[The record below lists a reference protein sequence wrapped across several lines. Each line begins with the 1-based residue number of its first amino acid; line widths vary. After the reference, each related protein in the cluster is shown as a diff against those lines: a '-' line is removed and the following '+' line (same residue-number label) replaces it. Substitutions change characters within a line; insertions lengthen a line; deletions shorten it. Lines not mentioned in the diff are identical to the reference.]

1 MHDVVRPVRS
11 KAVSSAKL
19 AVAVA
24 MGLAFTYGATSV
36 HAQDAASASGNSG
49 TSVQSG
55 PSDQTGAPTTG
66 PAKKKKEE
74 AKNLAAVTVTGIRAS
89 LESAQQLKQ
98 NATQIV
104 DSVTAVDINALP
116 DRSVTETLQRISGV
130 TIDRFVSPNDADH
143 PAGEGSGVMIRGL
156 TQVSSQLNGRDTFS
170 ANSGRGLSFE
180 DIPAELMA
188 GVDVYKNPSAE
199 ITEGGIG
206 GTVNLRTRMPF
217 DAPGQQVGF
226 STGVNEG
233 DISKKSKPSAS
244 FLYSNRWKSESLG
257 EFGALLNVSYSE
269 LSSQTDGIQLEPFTR
284 RTDAAA
290 TAGSGLSTVY
300 VPGGADWRTLDFQ
313 RRRMGLAG
321 ALQWRPTQNLE
332 IYSQFIRSKYDMNWL
347 EHGAIFADS
356 NSDITPANGT
366 TFNYNGQGIF
376 QSGYLNSDTWRGNY
390 PASQNGVAFNGD
402 TRYQVQ
408 TTTTTDWSNGF
419 KYNLNDHM
427 ILSGDLQLVK
437 SNSDET
443 DFTVFSQTYLPG
455 VFLST
460 NGSHGMPM
468 VTINPAGYVNN
479 AANYFWSAAMDH
491 KENESGMERAARLDL
506 EYDFEDSKW
515 LQYMKFGVRATS
527 RSEDN
532 VSTGY
537 NWGPITQPWATINT
551 PSGLATMNSSLPN
564 YASLY
569 SFSGFFRGQVTVPS
583 LYFPNGS
590 LATNYSQAYSILKS
604 IEASGGWKPVQIT
617 PGDLNSQGEKT
628 QAAYGILYFG
638 NDSALGIPV
647 DGNIGVR
654 LVRTSERT
662 NGEGQYPNLAGN
674 DLPPALMAEYTG
686 QYFGLSG
693 SGHYQNA
700 LPSFNLRF
708 KLTDDLQWRLA
719 ASKAMTR
726 PDFAQMQPFLLLGA
740 TINTDKTAVTQWT
753 GTAGNPDLKPMIAKQ
768 YDTALEWYFAP
779 TGSLYTTAF
788 FKDIGN
794 YIAQETYTETYNNQQ
809 WSVTRPYNIGTGMIR
824 GAEIG
829 YNQFYDFLP
838 GWLKGLGMQANYTYV
853 HSEGGI
859 NTATNPYSGA
869 VVTGF
874 PLPMVGLSRNSFNL
888 AGMYQ
893 LGSWQA
899 RLAYSWR
906 SRYLLSTSD
915 ANTHLPMWSDS
926 YGQLDAS
933 VFYTVNKNVQVGL
946 TMNNL
951 TNSTVKTIMGPTS
964 YGNGVVDYNLYPRG
978 WFVTDRRYE
987 LVMRATF

>member
-1 MHDVVRPVRS
+1 MIGKVQASEMHDVVRLVRS

-24 MGLAFTYGATSV
+24 MGLAFTYSTTSV
-36 HAQDAASASGNSG
+36 HAQDAASASGNGG

-269 LSSQTDGIQLEPFTR
+269 LASQTDGIQLEPFTR

-300 VPGGADWRTLDFQ
+300 VPGGADWRTLDFR

-408 TTTTTDWSNGF
+408 LF
-419 KYNLNDHM
+419 L
-427 ILSGDLQLVK
+427 ILSHTL
-437 SNSDET
+437 
-443 DFTVFSQTYLPG
+443 
-455 VFLST
+455 
-460 NGSHGMPM
+460 
-468 VTINPAGYVNN
+468 
-479 AANYFWSAAMDH
+479 
-491 KENESGMERAARLDL
+491 ESVV
-506 EYDFEDSKW
+506 YD
-515 LQYMKFGVRATS
+515 G
-527 RSEDN
+527 
-532 VSTGY
+532 
-537 NWGPITQPWATINT
+537 
-551 PSGLATMNSSLPN
+551 
-564 YASLY
+564 
-569 SFSGFFRGQVTVPS
+569 
-583 LYFPNGS
+583 
-590 LATNYSQAYSILKS
+590 
-604 IEASGGWKPVQIT
+604 
-617 PGDLNSQGEKT
+617 
-628 QAAYGILYFG
+628 
-638 NDSALGIPV
+638 
-647 DGNIGVR
+647 
-654 LVRTSERT
+654 
-662 NGEGQYPNLAGN
+662 
-674 DLPPALMAEYTG
+674 
-686 QYFGLSG
+686 
-693 SGHYQNA
+693 
-700 LPSFNLRF
+700 
-708 KLTDDLQWRLA
+708 LTDIC
-719 ASKAMTR
+719 S
-726 PDFAQMQPFLLLGA
+726 
-740 TINTDKTAVTQWT
+740 I
-753 GTAGNPDLKPMIAKQ
+753 IC
-768 YDTALEWYFAP
+768 
-779 TGSLYTTAF
+779 
-788 FKDIGN
+788 
-794 YIAQETYTETYNNQQ
+794 
-809 WSVTRPYNIGTGMIR
+809 
-824 GAEIG
+824 
-829 YNQFYDFLP
+829 
-838 GWLKGLGMQANYTYV
+838 
-853 HSEGGI
+853 
-859 NTATNPYSGA
+859 
-869 VVTGF
+869 
-874 PLPMVGLSRNSFNL
+874 
-888 AGMYQ
+888 
-893 LGSWQA
+893 
-899 RLAYSWR
+899 
-906 SRYLLSTSD
+906 
-915 ANTHLPMWSDS
+915 
-926 YGQLDAS
+926 
-933 VFYTVNKNVQVGL
+933 
-946 TMNNL
+946 
-951 TNSTVKTIMGPTS
+951 
-964 YGNGVVDYNLYPRG
+964 
-978 WFVTDRRYE
+978 
-987 LVMRATF
+987 

>member
-1 MHDVVRPVRS
+1 MHGVERPVRY
-11 KAVSSAKL
+11 KAMSSARL

-24 MGLAFTYGATSV
+24 MGLAFTYGSVSV
-36 HAQDAASASGNSG
+36 HAQDAAPASGTGSASA
-49 TSVQSG
+49 
-55 PSDQTGAPTTG
+55 QTGAVNTKTKTG
-66 PAKKKKEE
+66 TEAKKQEQ
-74 AKNLAAVTVTGIRAS
+74 AKALAAVTVTGIRAS
-89 LESAQQLKQ
+89 LETAQQLKQ
-98 NATQIV
+98 NADQIV

-188 GVDVYKNPSAE
+188 GVDVYKNPNAE
-199 ITEGGIG
+199 IIEGGIG

-217 DAPGQQVGF
+217 DAPGQQIGF

-244 FLYSNRWKSESLG
+244 FLYSNRWKTESLG
-257 EFGALLNVSYSE
+257 EFGALIDLSYSE
-269 LSSQTDGIQLEPFTR
+269 LSQQTDGIQLEPFTR

-300 VPGGADWRTLDFQ
+300 VPGGADWRTLDFN
-313 RRRMGLAG
+313 RRRMGIAG
-321 ALQWRPTQNLE
+321 ALQWRPTNNLE
-332 IYSQFIRSKYDMNWL
+332 FYSQLVRSSYDMSWL

-356 NSDITPANGT
+356 NFDITPASGT
-366 TFNYNGQGIF
+366 DFNYNGQGIF

-408 TTTTTDWSNGF
+408 STTTTDWSNGF
-419 KYNLNDHM
+419 KYNINDHM
-427 ILSGDLQLVK
+427 VLSGDLQLVK
-437 SNSDET
+437 SYSNET

-460 NGSHGMPM
+460 NGSHGLPM
-468 VTINPAGYVNN
+468 VTINPSTYVDN

-491 KENESGMERAARLDL
+491 KENENGMERAARLDL

-537 NWGPITQPWATINT
+537 NWGPITQPWATIDT

-569 SFSGFFRGQVTVPS
+569 SFSGFYRGQVTVPS
-583 LYFPNGS
+583 LYFPISS

-617 PGDLNSQGEKT
+617 PGDLNNQGEKT

-638 NDSALGIPV
+638 NDDALGIPV

-662 NGEGQYPNLAGN
+662 NGEGQYPNLSGN

-693 SGHYQNA
+693 SGHYQNV

-719 ASKAMTR
+719 ASKGMTR
-726 PDFAQMQPFLLLGA
+726 PDFTQMQPFLLLGA
-740 TINTDKTAVTQWT
+740 TLNTDKTAVTQWN

-768 YDTALEWYFAP
+768 YDTALEWYFSP
-779 TGSLYTTAF
+779 TGELYTTAF

-809 WSVTRPYNIGTGMIR
+809 WSVTRPYNIGTGMVR
-824 GAEIG
+824 GAEVG
-829 YNQFYDFLP
+829 YNQFFDFLP
-838 GWLKGLGMQANYTYV
+838 GALKGLGAQANYTYV

-859 NTATNPYSGA
+859 NTATSPYGGA

-874 PLPMVGLSRNSFNL
+874 PLPMVGLSRNSFNV
-888 AGMYQ
+888 AGIYQ
-893 LGSWQA
+893 LGNWQA

-933 VFYTVNKNVQVGL
+933 VFYTINKNVQVGL

-964 YGNGVVDYNLYPRG
+964 YGNGIVDYNLYPRG
-978 WFVTDRRYE
+978 WFTTDRRYE
-987 LVMRATF
+987 LLMRVTL